1 LTRQP
6 RIRPVG
12 RYGTA
17 ERDFSHP
24 AQRGLL
30 LLLATGLLALLTVSP
45 LVWMVSAAFKEP
57 NEVFASNLLP
67 KSPTIANFQYVFTQL
82 PFLRY
87 VLNTLFVAGTI
98 TVLALLFHSM
108 AAFALARL
116 RFPGREVIFL
126 AIFSTLFV
134 SFPVIIGPL
143 FMLVRRMGMVN
154 SYCGLIVPATFNAF
168 GIVLLRQF
176 YISIPRELQEAAIV
190 DGASYWQIY
199 WTIMLPLSRPILM
212 ALGVFLFLANW
223 NSFLWPLTIT
233 VDENLWLIQVAVA
246 SFHQEY
252 VAQWNYVMAASTV
265 VALPTL
271 ILFFLFQ
278 RKLIEAT
285 KLSALK

>member
-1 LTRQP
+1 
-6 RIRPVG
+6 
-12 RYGTA
+12 
-17 ERDFSHP
+17 
-24 AQRGLL
+24 
-30 LLLATGLLALLTVSP
+30 
-45 LVWMVSAAFKEP
+45 MVSAAFKEP

-154 SYCGLIVPATFNAF
+154 SYGGLIVPATFNAF

-176 YISIPRELQEAAIV
+176 YVSIPRELQEAAIV